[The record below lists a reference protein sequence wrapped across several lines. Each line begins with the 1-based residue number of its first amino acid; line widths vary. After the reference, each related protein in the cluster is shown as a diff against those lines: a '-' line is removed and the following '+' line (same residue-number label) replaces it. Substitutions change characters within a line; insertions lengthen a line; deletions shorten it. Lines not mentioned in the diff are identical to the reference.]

1 MAINLPK
8 LMLVYDRYHKATA
21 TRVSIVELR
30 VTYNYK
36 QKYINTGIYLY
47 PKQWK
52 NNTVINRPDALQ
64 LNQQLDKLMINVRQI
79 ITDMSNNI
87 NIEIIPIKLKEMNTS
102 LYKFIEERAKIRE
115 YGKAKDTQERY
126 KRFIRLFKEYGK
138 IVSFDDLTESN
149 IILYDEFLKAKGMK
163 DYSKWNN
170 YHRFLNSF
178 IMDAI
183 DAGYMKRNPYKWVKI
198 YKGKE
203 DDSCRYLTPEE
214 FKSIRN
220 AVLKTESLN
229 RVRDVFVFQT
239 LTLLSYSDLKNL
251 DISRIMEINGM
262 KVYTGKREKTG
273 GQYTIPLVDDALE
286 ILQKYNNKLPII
298 SNVKYNQYLKVVAQA
313 AGIDKPV
320 STHWARHTGATL
332 LFNKGVDMRI
342 ISKICGHA
350 TTAITAKVYAKML
363 DETVVDAIKNANKH

>member
-102 LYKFIEERAKIRE
+102 LYTFIEERAKIRE